1 MQKGKI
7 RLEKARGTG
16 RREEEYRHGRR
27 VNGERKV
34 RANPERAK

>member
-1 MQKGKI
+1 MQKGEI
-7 RLEKARGTG
+7 RPEKARGTG
-16 RREEEYRHGRR
+16 RREEEYRNGRR